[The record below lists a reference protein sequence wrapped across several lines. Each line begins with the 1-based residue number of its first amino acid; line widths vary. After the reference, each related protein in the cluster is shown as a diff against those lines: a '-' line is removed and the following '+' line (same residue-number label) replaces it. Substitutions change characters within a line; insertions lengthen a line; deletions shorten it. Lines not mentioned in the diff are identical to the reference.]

1 MLREGQR
8 ISKRGGSRYLEA
20 KQTTDETREHR
31 IDMEIVVD
39 ADDEQER
46 TMGRYYYLEGKLT
59 FPFLARCVGRR
70 AISS

>member
-1 MLREGQR
+1 
-8 ISKRGGSRYLEA
+8 
-20 KQTTDETREHR
+20 
-31 IDMEIVVD
+31 MEIVVD

-46 TMGRYYYLEGKLT
+46 AMGRYYYLEGKLT

>member
-1 MLREGQR
+1 
-8 ISKRGGSRYLEA
+8 
-20 KQTTDETREHR
+20 
-31 IDMEIVVD
+31 MEIVVD